1 MKKTALSLLAASI
14 WTGTIV
20 TIPTS
25 TYAQAE
31 AVSSAE
37 QLADKEL
44 SYGKKKELLTQTA
57 IKYGIP
63 PEILKGIAMAETKMN
78 QFNEDG
84 TPITTEDGGIG
95 IMQITASE
103 QELSQMLKEP
113 VDMERLKYDTAYNIE
128 VGAKILKIKWNYNH
142 IPKIN
147 DADPMILENWYFA
160 VMAYNGLSQI
170 NDPQLS
176 KQTYQDRVFAE
187 IKKRSLSDVKAIPP
201 FTVEYPNPDK
211 PYLMSFPKD
220 KLHYD
225 WPELNTPST
234 QAYKAG
240 DMVYTFNT
248 QLDIS
253 NLRNGVDGIEIDKL
267 RHYTPLEVISGP
279 YEKEQNGQSNHFSM
293 YKVKGNGVEGY
304 ISSSNVRKADITV
317 FSDLKADEERTSAVA
332 YLQSKGV
339 LSGYGDGTYKPDQPL
354 TRRQAAK
361 LLVNELGLTKPEGYK
376 VQSTDIDPKDEL
388 YEHMAIL
395 EANGIMGK
403 GGAFRPNESL
413 TRQQMAAILT
423 RSYQKWY
430 KPSTIQY
437 KFKDVNPSSEFYN
450 SINQLANN
458 NVTIATDYFKPGE
471 KVTRGH
477 FALFLARTAKLKS

>member
-1 MKKTALSLLAASI
+1 M
-14 WTGTIV
+14 GTVV

-31 AVSSAE
+31 ATSSAQQSANE
-37 QLADKEL
+37 EL

-78 QFNEDG
+78 QFNADG
-84 TPITTEDGGIG
+84 TPILTEDGGIG
-95 IMQITASE
+95 MMQITASE
-103 QELSQMLKEP
+103 QELAQMLKEP
-113 VDMERLKYDTAYNIE
+113 VDVERLKYDTAYNIE
-128 VGAKILKIKWNYNH
+128 VGAKILKVKWSYNH

-147 DADPMILENWYFA
+147 EADPMILENWYFA
-160 VMAYNGLSQI
+160 VMAYNGLSQT
-170 NDPQLS
+170 NDPKLS
-176 KQTYQDRVFAE
+176 EQTYQDRVFAE
-187 IKKRSLSDVKAIPP
+187 IKKGSLSDVKAIPS

-211 PYLMSFPKD
+211 PYLMSFPQD

-234 QAYKAG
+234 QVYKAG
-240 DMVYTFNT
+240 DFVYTLNT

-253 NLRNGVDGIEIDKL
+253 NLRNEVDGKVTGTL
-267 RHYTPLEVISGP
+267 PHYTPLEIVGGP

-293 YKVKGNGVEGY
+293 YKVKGNGIEGY
-304 ISSSNVRKADITV
+304 IASSNVRKSDINV
-317 FSDLKADEERTSAVA
+317 FSDLKAGEERTSAVA

-339 LSGYGDGTYKPDQPL
+339 LNGYQDGTYKPDQPL

-376 VQSTDIDPKDEL
+376 VQSTDIDPKDEF
-388 YEHMAIL
+388 YEHMVIL

-403 GGAFRPNESL
+403 GGAFRPYESL
-413 TRQQMAAILT
+413 TRQQMAAVLT
-423 RSYQKWY
+423 RSYEKWY
-430 KPSTIQY
+430 KPSTTQY
-437 KFKDVNPSSEFYN
+437 TFKDVNPASEFYK

-458 NVTIATDYFKPGE
+458 KVTIATDYFKPAD

-477 FALFLARTAKLKS
+477 FALFLARTAKLKP

>member
-1 MKKTALSLLAASI
+1 M
-14 WTGTIV
+14 GTVV

-25 TYAQAE
+25 THAQAE
-31 AVSSAE
+31 AVSSAQQSANE
-37 QLADKEL
+37 EL

-78 QFNEDG
+78 QFNADG
-84 TPITTEDGGIG
+84 TPVITEDGGIG
-95 IMQITASE
+95 LMQITASE

-113 VDMERLKYDTAYNIE
+113 VDVERLKYDTAYNIE
-128 VGAKILKIKWNYNH
+128 IGAKILKVKWNYHH

-160 VMAYNGLSQI
+160 VMAYNGLSQV
-170 NDPQLS
+170 NDPKFS
-176 KQTYQDRVFAE
+176 KQTYQDRVFQQIRDAGF
-187 IKKRSLSDVKAIPP
+187 RDVKVIPS

-211 PYLMSFPKD
+211 PYLMSFPSD
-220 KLHYD
+220 TLHYD

-234 QAYKAG
+234 QVYKTG
-240 DMVYTFNT
+240 DVVYTANH
-248 QLDIS
+248 QASYS
-253 NLRNGVDGIEIDKL
+253 NMRDGVDGKVMGTL
-267 RHYTPLEVISGP
+267 PHYTPLEIVGGP

-304 ISSSNVRKADITV
+304 IASSNVRKADIHV
-317 FSDLKADEERTSAVA
+317 FSDLKAGEERTSAVA
-332 YLQSKGV
+332 YLQSRGV
-339 LSGYGDGTYKPDQPL
+339 LNGHQDGTYKPDKPL

-361 LLVNELGLTKPEGYK
+361 LLVNELGLTKPEGYE
-376 VQSTDIDPKDEL
+376 VQSKDIDPNDEF
-388 YEHMAIL
+388 YEHMVIL

-403 GGAFRPNESL
+403 GGAFRPDESL
-413 TRQQMAAILT
+413 TRQQMAAVLT
-423 RSYQKWY
+423 RSYEKWY
-430 KPSTIQY
+430 KPSTTQHT
-437 KFKDVNPSSEFYN
+437 FKDVNPASEFYQ

-458 NVTIATDYFKPGE
+458 NVTIATDYFKPAD

-477 FALFLARTAKLKS
+477 FALFLARTAQLKQ